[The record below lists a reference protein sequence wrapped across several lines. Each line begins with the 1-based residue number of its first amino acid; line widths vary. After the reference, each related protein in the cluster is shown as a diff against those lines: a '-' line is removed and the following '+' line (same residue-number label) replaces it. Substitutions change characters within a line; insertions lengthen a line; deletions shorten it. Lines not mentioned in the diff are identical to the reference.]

1 MKKFILLISIILV
14 YSGSQA
20 QVFSL
25 KSIPANRFILRKE
38 GGLLINIDIRNS
50 MPMAMLMSVK
60 FVLYGKNMD
69 ALVNT
74 DLEQFSNGLLY
85 DTIEFKNN

>member
-25 KSIPANRFILRKE
+25 KNIPANRIIPRKE
-38 GGLLINIDIRNS
+38 GGSLINIDIRNS
-50 MPMAMLMSVK
+50 MPMSMLMSVK
-60 FVLYGKNMD
+60 FVLY
-69 ALVNT
+69 V
-74 DLEQFSNGLLY
+74 
-85 DTIEFKNN
+85 